1 MHFPPKEPG
10 LYRRLMTLALPL
22 ILQNLITTA
31 LGFVDTFMVGL
42 LGNAPM
48 AAVTAAN
55 APMFLMQIIILG
67 LISSLT
73 VLASQYWGSG
83 NLDAINRSM
92 GVFLYTGL
100 FLSATMALTTLFA
113 PAAVLGLVTNNP
125 NLIPLGT
132 PYLRIVGLAYV
143 FNSVSSVYVG
153 MQQAT
158 ENPKFGMWVFGLS
171 VVVNTFLNYCLIFGH
186 FGAPRMGI
194 TGAAIATLTSRIIEF
209 VIVFSFAVRGYRI
222 PLKPKALFQPGKF
235 ILQKAVTYGTP
246 IMINEFLWGLGTTM
260 MTVIL
265 GHMVQ
270 STEMLAAFAIMGNI
284 DRFSTVA
291 CFGLAGA
298 GAILIGIRIGQ
309 GRSPNEVYALGLRL
323 LLLAFLLGLL
333 IAGILAIAL
342 PTFFIPVLYP
352 LFRLSPEATHIAT
365 VMCIVYLATMPAR
378 TFDVTSIVGILRA
391 GGDAAISSI
400 IDLGPLWGIAIPL
413 TALTGLV
420 LHTPIVWVCLAMQA
434 ENFFKLPLSVH
445 RFRSKK
451 WIHYITKEAAS

>member
-1 MHFPPKEPG
+1 MHLPPKEPG
-10 LYRRLMTLALPL
+10 LYRRLLTLATPL

-31 LGFVDTFMVGL
+31 LAFVDTFMVGL
-42 LGNAPM
+42 LGNAQM

-55 APMFLMQIIILG
+55 APMFFMQVIILG

-73 VLASQYWGSG
+73 VLVSQYWGSS
-83 NLDAINRSM
+83 NIDAINRSM
-92 GVFLYTGL
+92 GVFLYAGL
-100 FLSATMALTTLFA
+100 FLSSAMALTTLFA
-113 PAAVLGLVTNNP
+113 PGMVLQWVTNNAD
-125 NLIPLGT
+125 LIPIGT
-132 PYLRIVGLAYV
+132 PYLRIVGWAYV

-186 FGAPRMGI
+186 FGAPQLGV
-194 TGAAIATLTSRIIEF
+194 TGAAIATLSSRIIEF
-209 VIVFSFAVRGYRI
+209 IIVFSFAIRGYRI
-222 PLKPKALFQPGKF
+222 SLKPKALFRPGGYIIK
-235 ILQKAVTYGTP
+235 KAIKYGTP
-246 IMINEFLWGLGTTM
+246 IMVNEFFWGLGTTM

-265 GHMVQ
+265 GHMIQ
-270 STEMLAAFAIMGNI
+270 STEMLAAHAIMGNI

-298 GAILIGIRIGQ
+298 GAILVGIRIGQ
-309 GRSPNEVYALGLRL
+309 GRSPNEVYALGMRL
-323 LLLAFLLGLL
+323 LFLSFLLGLV
-333 IAGILAIAL
+333 IAGILAVAL

-352 LFRLSPEATHIAT
+352 LFKLSPEATHIAT
-365 VMCIVYLATMPAR
+365 VMCLVYLIAMPAR
-378 TFDVTSIVGILRA
+378 TFNVSSIVGILRA

-400 IDLGPLWGIAIPL
+400 IDIVPLWGIAIPL

-420 LHTPIVWVCLAMQA
+420 WHSPIVWVCIAMQG
-434 ENFFKLPLSVH
+434 ENFFKLPVAVL

-451 WIHYITKEAAS
+451 WIHYITREAV